1 MRFTKLPGPGAAA
14 AWGAVTVLAA
24 TAGLAGC
31 SLSAKSTLSSASV
44 EAKIA
49 SELAQSYG
57 IASPPVHCP
66 RSMPAEVGS
75 TFTCVATLE
84 GQPLPVA
91 GTVTSSRGHVE
102 VHPTSAV
109 VVADTAEAE
118 MGKNLSTT
126 FGQPVTV
133 ACPIPE
139 LLVAPV
145 GHSFECTANVAG
157 VNRKVVVT
165 VTNLAGDLS
174 YHVLAYK
181 PGS

>member
-1 MRFTKLPGPGAAA
+1 MRFAKVPGLIVVALLG
-14 AWGAVTVLAA
+14 A

-31 SLSAKSTLSSASV
+31 SISARNSLSSASV

-49 SELAQSYG
+49 SELATSYD
-57 IASPPVHCP
+57 IAPPPVHCP
-66 RSMPAEVGS
+66 RQVPAEVGS

-84 GQPLPVA
+84 GQHLQVV

-109 VVADTAEAE
+109 VVAEKAEAE
-118 MGKNLSTT
+118 IGKSLSAT

-133 ACPIPE
+133 SCPIPS

-145 GHSFECTANVAG
+145 GHTFQCTAHVAG
-157 VNRKVVVT
+157 V
-165 VTNLAGDLS
+165 D
-174 YHVLAYK
+174 
-181 PGS
+181 P